1 MRELSKMKVGKPME
15 GQLTHEQILNASSN
29 GVIATDAAG
38 HIALMN
44 KAAEKILGFDKKKT
58 IGTYIPDLLPMTG
71 DLVLKCLE
79 TGKPQLGQHILG
91 QRLKLVVNVTGI
103 YEDNRVVGTVC
114 NFEGMRE
121 FELTATKLESYK
133 QLNEQLHAI
142 FKSSSDGIWVSDGEG
157 KVININEASEKL
169 NGIKAKDVIGK
180 NIKSIVKSGLID
192 RSATLEVLTT
202 KRQVNIMQYVSR
214 SKKNLLLTGTPVF
227 DDKGNIFLVVVNER
241 DMTQLN
247 AIREQ
252 LDQSR
257 MVTEKIRDELAE
269 LSLLELRKQEIIA
282 ESEEMRQV
290 LRVALKLAHL
300 EASNI
305 LILGESGTGKG
316 LLAKFIHKNSK
327 RRKKPFIQINCAAL
341 PENLLEAELFGYEKG
356 AFTGAKEQGKVG
368 LFELAQQGTLF
379 LDEIGDLPLSVQAKL
394 LKYLDDQEIMRLG
407 GIKPTK
413 VDCTVIA
420 ATNRDLETLRK
431 TRRFREDL
439 FYRLNAFIIRIPPL
453 RERPE
458 DIFGLVNYFL
468 RKYSRTYGQ
477 NRRISPEALA
487 ELQSYQ
493 FFGNVRELSNM
504 LKMAVVMGEKDLLD
518 ECIIRKI
525 KGCGEGLKSDGSQKS
540 NFLGLTSEVLALE
553 KYILK
558 GAIERC
564 KSTRD
569 MASYL
574 GVSQPTIVRKMRK
587 HGLSRNA
594 IQ

>member
-1 MRELSKMKVGKPME
+1 MAESKRVNYLKIEVGEPME
-15 GQLTHEQILNASSN
+15 GQLTHEQILNAISN
-29 GVIATDAAG
+29 GVIATDSAG
-38 HIALMN
+38 HIVLMN
-44 KAAEKILGFDKKKT
+44 KAAEKILGFNRKKT
-58 IGTYIPDLLPMTG
+58 IGAYIPDLLPMTG

-79 TGKPQLGQHILG
+79 TGKPQLGQHIPG
-91 QRLKLVVNVTGI
+91 KRLKLVVNVTGI
-103 YEDNRVVGTVC
+103 HEDNRIVGTVC

-142 FKSSSDGIWVSDGEG
+142 FKSSSDGIWVSDGKG

-180 NIKSIVKSGLID
+180 NIKSIVKEGLID
-192 RSATLEVLTT
+192 RSATLEALAT
-202 KRQVNIMQYVSR
+202 KRQVNIMQYT
-214 SKKNLLLTGTPVF
+214 SKTNKYLLLTGTPVF
-227 DDKGNIFLVVVNER
+227 DKKGNISLVIVNER
-241 DMTQLN
+241 DMTNLN
-247 AIREQ
+247 ALQEQ
-252 LDQSR
+252 LDQTR
-257 MVTEKIRDELAE
+257 MVTEKFKDELAE
-269 LSLLELRKQEIIA
+269 LSMMELKKQEIIA

-327 RRKKPFIQINCAAL
+327 RRKKPLIQINCAAL

-356 AFTGAKEQGKVG
+356 AFTGAREQGKVG
-368 LFELAQQGTLF
+368 
-379 LDEIGDLPLSVQAKL
+379 DEIGDLPLPVQAKL

-407 GIKPTK
+407 GTKPKK
-413 VDCTVIA
+413 VDCTIIA

-439 FYRLNAFIIRIPPL
+439 FYRLNAFMLRIPPL

-458 DIFGLVNYFL
+458 DIFDLVNYFL
-468 RKYSRTYGQ
+468 RKYSKRYRLK
-477 NRRISPEALA
+477 RRISPDTLEA
-487 ELQSYQ
+487 LQSYS
-493 FFGNVRELSNM
+493 FPGNVRELKNI

-518 ECIIRKI
+518 EFIIRRI
-525 KGCGEGLKSDGSQKS
+525 KGGREERKTHGKEKSHFFGLS
-540 NFLGLTSEVLALE
+540 NEVLAFE
-553 KYILK
+553 KDLLR
-558 GAIERC
+558 GAMVRC

-574 GVSQPTIVRKMRK
+574 RVSQPTVVRKMKR
-587 HGLSRNA
+587 HGLSRSS
-594 IQ
+594 I